1 MDGLNDQT
9 RVLADVSRRLDSLG
23 LEWMLTGALASA
35 YHAEPRMTSDIDL
48 VVDLDT
54 VRPDTI
60 EQAFEAEYYI
70 PEQGLREG
78 LETGTMF
85 SLLHIETGIKVD
97 FVPVRET
104 AFQQAAMARRQQIA
118 LYGNPVWLIS
128 LEDLVVAKLVWAKDT
143 GSELQL
149 RDIRGLL
156 AKPHD
161 RGYIESWV
169 GRLGLRTIWHTA
181 TKFEK

>member
-60 EQAFEAEYYI
+60 ERAFDAEYYI
-70 PEQGLREG
+70 PERGLREG

-85 SLLHIETGIKVD
+85 SVLHIETGIKVD
-97 FVPVRET
+97 FVPLRET
-104 AFQQAAMARRQQIA
+104 AFPLADCA
-118 LYGNPVWLIS
+118 LRESCLA
-128 LEDLVVAKLVWAKDT
+128 DL
-143 GSELQL
+143 
-149 RDIRGLL
+149 
-156 AKPHD
+156 P
-161 RGYIESWV
+161 
-169 GRLGLRTIWHTA
+169 
-181 TKFEK
+181 